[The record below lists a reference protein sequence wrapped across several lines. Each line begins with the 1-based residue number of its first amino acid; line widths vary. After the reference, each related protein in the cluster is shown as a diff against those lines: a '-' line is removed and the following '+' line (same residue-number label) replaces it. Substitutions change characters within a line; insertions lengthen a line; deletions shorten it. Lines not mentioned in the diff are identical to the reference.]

1 MRHSIRQQVLVP
13 IIAIQTIAI
22 AAITITLVV
31 QAARRTERQILDRLD
46 GVVDALGGSNFP
58 LTDAVLA
65 RMHGLSGAQF
75 IAYDFEGRPTATS
88 DPGLLTGAPTLES
101 IAASKQDRP
110 ASLSDAPGL
119 AIGGQAHLAVR
130 IGAQSARSRSALL
143 VLYPEASW
151 REARWE
157 SAQVP
162 LILGAGALA
171 VMAAVTS
178 WIAHR
183 IGGRIRRLELQVA
196 RIAEGDFRELEL
208 GPNHDEVRDL
218 GRSINV
224 MCAQLR
230 ELRQ

>member
-22 AAITITLVV
+22 AAITITLVA

-75 IAYDFEGRPTATS
+75 IAYDLEGRPTAAS
-88 DPGLLTGAPTLES
+88 DPGLLTGAPALES

-119 AIGGQAHLAVR
+119 SIGGQAHLAVR
-130 IGAQSARSRSALL
+130 IGSQSSRSRSALL
-143 VLYPEASW
+143 VLYPEASC
-151 REARWE
+151 AR
-157 SAQVP
+157 P
-162 LILGAGALA
+162 
-171 VMAAVTS
+171 
-178 WIAHR
+178 
-183 IGGRIRRLELQVA
+183 GGSRPRCR
-196 RIAEGDFRELEL
+196 
-208 GPNHDEVRDL
+208 
-218 GRSINV
+218 
-224 MCAQLR
+224 
-230 ELRQ
+230 